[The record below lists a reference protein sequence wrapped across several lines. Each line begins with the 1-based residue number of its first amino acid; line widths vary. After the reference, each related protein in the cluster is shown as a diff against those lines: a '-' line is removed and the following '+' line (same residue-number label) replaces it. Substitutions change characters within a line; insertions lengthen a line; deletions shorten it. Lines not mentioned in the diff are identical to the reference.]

1 MRTLKIT
8 MLFLGMSVTSFAQIF
23 EGFDVTHYGD
33 EDVVYTIKSKTRA
46 EAIHRTFKMLDD
58 NNLDTTDKEIVMK
71 SDVMIF
77 MHWLDK
83 NDSKKVYVL
92 FCNKTESGEYRIAI
106 IHQENKYTEYFYLN
120 NQMLIYEPE

>member
-1 MRTLKIT
+1 

-92 FCNKTESGEYRIAI
+92 FCNKTESGEYRTAI
-106 IHQENKYTEYFYLN
+106 IHQENKYTEFFYLN
-120 NQMLIYEPE
+120 NKMLVYDPE